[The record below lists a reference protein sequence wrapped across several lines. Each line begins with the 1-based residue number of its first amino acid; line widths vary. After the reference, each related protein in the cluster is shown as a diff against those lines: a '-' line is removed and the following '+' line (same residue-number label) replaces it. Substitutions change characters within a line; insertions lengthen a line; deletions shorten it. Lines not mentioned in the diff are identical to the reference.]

1 MKKFIPAIMTVLLLA
16 VACGGAATPDQVV
29 KKLFDALK
37 NSHGDTVAACM
48 SEKALEGVYENL
60 EGMKK
65 NPVECVAFFA
75 GMNIEISEVDVQ
87 NITAGDLI
95 SVILESE
102 VFTTEMSDLN
112 SIETGETIIH
122 GDNAIVLVIIE
133 GYEKEFELVLENGY
147 WKIDDGLGFL

>member
-1 MKKFIPAIMTVLLLA
+1 MKMFILAIMTVLVLA
-16 VACGGAATPDQVV
+16 VACGGVATPEQVV

-37 NSHGDTVAACM
+37 NSDGDSIAACM
-48 SEKALEGVYENL
+48 SEEALEGVSENL
-60 EGMKK
+60 EEMKK
-65 NPVECVAFFA
+65 DPVECVAFFA
-75 GMNIEISEVDVQ
+75 AMNIEISRDDVQ

-112 SIETGETIIH
+112 SIETGETTIH